1 MKKIGIITFHRTT
14 NFGSVLQTYGLYRKI
29 ELLGEKPEIIDYRCK
44 AIEEREQLKN
54 KLVFTPREIVK
65 RILFFPVVKKKG
77 EQLSAF
83 LQEKTNFST
92 TVDSSN
98 INQIS
103 KQYDKVFVGSDI
115 VWGRDITEHDY
126 NYFLKFV
133 ADDYKKYAY
142 ASSVGDYKQYDDDD
156 DIGEL
161 LGKFNKIAVRED
173 EAQKWVTDISG
184 KDSELVCDPTMLLT
198 ADEWERET
206 HPQKYNENYVLVY
219 FDSPQNKCLNDA
231 ITYAKSRGLS
241 VFYINY
247 GLKIK
252 GTKSVKPTT
261 ISEFLGLIKYANTI
275 FTASYHGMLFSLY
288 FNKNFYFYTRA
299 HSSRVISLAKTVGV
313 YDRLGDNSIT
323 ETEIDYVV
331 VNKKMEDFR
340 NNSIAI
346 LGEMLRE

>member
-1 MKKIGIITFHRTT
+1 M
-14 NFGSVLQTYGLYRKI
+14 
-29 ELLGEKPEIIDYRCK
+29 
-44 AIEEREQLKN
+44 
-54 KLVFTPREIVK
+54 
-65 RILFFPVVKKKG
+65 
-77 EQLSAF
+77 
-83 LQEKTNFST
+83 
-92 TVDSSN
+92 
-98 INQIS
+98 
-103 KQYDKVFVGSDI
+103 
-115 VWGRDITEHDY
+115 
-126 NYFLKFV
+126 
-133 ADDYKKYAY
+133 
-142 ASSVGDYKQYDDDD
+142 
-156 DIGEL
+156 
-161 LGKFNKIAVRED
+161 
-173 EAQKWVTDISG
+173 
-184 KDSELVCDPTMLLT
+184 
-198 ADEWERET
+198 
-206 HPQKYNENYVLVY
+206 Y

-346 LGEMLRE
+346 LGEMLSE